1 MVARVFITS
10 TWDIAQFNPR
20 VWLRMSQMV
29 RLLRLTSGPDRRQL
43 TAAHHS
49 ENSAAVRGRRNSPV
63 KGMGF

>member
-29 RLLRLTSGPDRRQL
+29 RLPRLAAMREHLQL

-49 ENSAAVRGRRNSPV
+49 ENSDGFPGRENRPV
-63 KGMGF
+63 NGMSF